1 MWLLTLIIGL
11 IVGWFART
19 LVDLIRQVQ
28 EKIIGIDH
36 DIKAHDEEEPGVV
49 RPGLTY
55 SDAPR
60 PARITKLKPPED
72 EDSDIVRSP
81 SPRQVALEEEA
92 NRKRVRT
99 L

>member
-11 IVGWFART
+11 IIGWFART

-28 EKIIGIDH
+28 EKISKIDR
-36 DIKAHDEEEPGVV
+36 DIESQDEEEPGIT
-49 RPGLTY
+49 RPGSVST
-55 SDAPR
+55 
-60 PARITKLKPPED
+60 PAGITKLKPTQN